1 MNVKSY
7 AKINIALQITGKRED
22 GYHTLRMIN
31 LPLDLHDVI
40 EITPLSGA
48 DSYIT
53 CDDIRLMGLRANL
66 CTRALK
72 AMRDRYHFKE
82 NFLIHIHKEIP
93 FAAGLGGGSSNAAAV
108 LLALNSMLKL
118 KASKEELAEIGL
130 TLGSDVPFFL
140 DPKPCVLEGIG
151 EKIAPISV
159 KKKYVCLLVKPDQG
173 LSTKEVYAACED
185 TPREEMDIDAVI
197 EGLAKGDDEKIAA
210 NRGND
215 LYPAAKKLLPLVE
228 DIAKD
233 LRAQGFPISG
243 MTGSGSC
250 LFALTDNL
258 KKAKEA
264 EKRYEKAGYT
274 TRLVHVL

>member
-1 MNVKSY
+1 MNVKSC
-7 AKINIALQITGKRED
+7 AKINLALQITGKRED

-40 EITPLSGA
+40 EITPLSGT

-66 CTRALK
+66 CTRALQ
-72 AMRDRYHFKE
+72 ALRDRYGFKE
-82 NFLIHIHKEIP
+82 NFRIHIHKEIP

-118 KASKEELAEIGL
+118 KLSKEELAEIGL

-140 DPKPCVLEGIG
+140 DPKPSVLEGIG
-151 EKIAPISV
+151 EKITPISV
-159 KKKYVCLLVKPDQG
+159 KKKYICLLVKPDEG
-173 LSTKEVYAACED
+173 LSTKDVYAACD
-185 TPREEMDIDAVI
+185 NAPREKINIDAVI
-197 EGLAKGDDEKIAA
+197 QALADGDDKAIAM

-215 LYPAAKKLLPLVE
+215 LYPPAKELLPLIGRLAE
-228 DIAKD
+228 ELAF
-233 LRAQGFPISG
+233 AFPISG

-250 LFALTDNL
+250 LFALTTDF

-264 EKRYEKAGYT
+264 EKHYEKAGYI
-274 TRLVHVL
+274 TRLTHVL